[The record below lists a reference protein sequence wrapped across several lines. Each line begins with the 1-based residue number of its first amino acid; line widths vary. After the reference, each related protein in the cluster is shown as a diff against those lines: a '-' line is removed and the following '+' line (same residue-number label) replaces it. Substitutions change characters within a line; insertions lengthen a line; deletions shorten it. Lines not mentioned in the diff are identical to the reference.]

1 MIDMSKYPVINPDGS
16 MDVAIYANWGVLAAE
31 KQCVYTMA
39 PAATAAVSEPRVV
52 RIPAELRPYL
62 TIAHDAAIVPAGDWA
77 YLLSEIL
84 TGGANETPALAW
96 YGKDGRHR
104 RVKLADVGAE

>member
-39 PAATAAVSEPRVV
+39 PTDTAAVSEPRVV
-52 RIPAELRPYL
+52 RIPA
-62 TIAHDAAIVPAGDWA
+62 
-77 YLLSEIL
+77 
-84 TGGANETPALAW
+84 
-96 YGKDGRHR
+96 
-104 RVKLADVGAE
+104 